1 MHLFSKHVLYDRL
14 EVVTWALVLFLS
26 LVFLATTESKEKRK
40 ADKRGVLINVGNDG
54 KAGGGSSVGNDAFG
68 GNGDKA
74 PYVGGRN
81 ADHLGQGFSNGVGQT
96 ANGASLF
103 QILRAARPVPVA
115 VSSHVPVAVPQ
126 PYPVTVPKLYPV
138 AVPHPVTVSVPRP
151 YPVSV
156 PRPVPVPVPHPVP
169 VPVPQP
175 VGVPVPKPY
184 PVPVPHPVPVPSTF
198 LAGTSAGGIPFGG
211 LEGGF
216 FGLGRGAASYGGGVF
231 LAPAE
236 SHGFTTGYG
245 YGWPPSDL
253 SYGHQIPL
261 RLPAFEPSN
270 SDDGISGNTPGAA
283 YNGQGQH
290 QPASTDAV
298 VAGSPSH
305 SFSYVQNDKGVPP
318 SPPAVVPTPSRSEV
332 PALPGDGYHHGTGYK
347 V

>member
-1 MHLFSKHVLYDRL
+1 MSRKGLLISEARERPHRPPGSNVLFSIQLCI
-14 EVVTWALVLFLS
+14 S
-26 LVFLATTESKEKRK
+26 LVR
-40 ADKRGVLINVGNDG
+40 
-54 KAGGGSSVGNDAFG
+54 
-68 GNGDKA
+68 
-74 PYVGGRN
+74 
-81 ADHLGQGFSNGVGQT
+81 FSNGVGQT
-96 ANGASLF
+96 ASGASLF
-103 QILRAARPVPVA
+103 QTLRVARPVPVA
-115 VSSHVPVAVPQ
+115 GSRHLPVAVPQ

-198 LAGTSAGGIPFGG
+198 LVGASAGGIPFGG
-211 LEGGF
+211 LGGDF
-216 FGLGRGAASYGGGVF
+216 FGLGRGAGSYGSGVF

-236 SHGFTTGYG
+236 SHGLTTGYG

-253 SYGHQIPL
+253 SHGHQIPL
-261 RLPAFEPSN
+261 RLPGFELS
-270 SDDGISGNTPGAA
+270 SSGDGTNGNIPGAA
-283 YNGQGQH
+283 YTGQGQH
-290 QPASTDAV
+290 QPASDDAV
-298 VAGSPSH
+298 VAGGPSD

-318 SPPAVVPTPSRSEV
+318 PPPAVVPTPSSSAV
-332 PALPGDGYHHGTGYK
+332 PALPGDGYHHGPGYK